1 MPEPFAPGPPLLPRD
16 NCYAP
21 DMGGCAIVQ
30 HNVSRSIQH
39 DDTHR
44 EGFENSLQEP
54 LTGSDLL
61 LAAQAVGSVA
71 RDSEH
76 AHSRPGRIAGPVQP
90 AAPGALAIAGLPFA
104 GPSRAVA
111 AAAPQ

>member
-61 LAAQAVGSVA
+61 LAPQAVGSVE
-71 RDSEH
+71 RDADH
-76 AHSRPGRIAGPVQP
+76 ADYVPGRIAERLHPH
-90 AAPGALAIAGLPFA
+90 APGPRPPLVPPYLA
-104 GPSRAVA
+104 
-111 AAAPQ
+111 